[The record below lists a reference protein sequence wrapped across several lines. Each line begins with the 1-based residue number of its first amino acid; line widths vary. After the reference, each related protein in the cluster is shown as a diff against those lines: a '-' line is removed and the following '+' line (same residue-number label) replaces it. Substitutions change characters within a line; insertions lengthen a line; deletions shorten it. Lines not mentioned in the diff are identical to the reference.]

1 MGKLKVSS
9 RSFIT
14 YTCIYLLMLTF
25 VLSSFAQQDDITSLI
40 KERRY
45 PEAVAQLKIYLKT
58 STDVDTRSQSYHQLG
73 ELYYNYTQQYPEA
86 LKAYERILGLKD
98 KGIPIAEIYLAY
110 IKIGDV
116 YSRMGNYDRA
126 VQYFQAL
133 VGMAPETHFVHEI
146 GLRRIRDI
154 ENALRNLANQ
164 EDVIKNYKGTHL
176 AAVAQFQIAE
186 LYRSHSQLNQPELAI
201 TAYQTLLHS
210 HPYEQ
215 LAAEAQWRIAHIR
228 HTVLHQ
234 FALAINAYKKVVNNY
249 PTTNFAAEALFHIG
263 NLHRENL
270 EYQNAINVYSTITE
284 KYPNFWNLHAVYY
297 WTGICHEQRQNYTEA
312 HKTLNIFINIY
323 LPELDPVYYG
333 QIAMYDK
340 SLSEVTELLTQK
352 IKTLSNLIPKHE
364 YEKLERLMTEG
375 KYNAALTIAK
385 NLIVTYPNTQY
396 SKKVAAQLSS
406 LKHLAAIE
414 NLQVHIS
421 NERINA
427 AEIARSQLQIATI
440 YERELLN
447 YSKAVEAYNKVVKEH
462 AQSPYAAEA
471 LYRIGIIYTDILE
484 KPNSAINSFNTITK
498 KYQNTLQAMMATFQV
513 GEIFR
518 KLQRYDEAIKAYQT
532 TIAYPEREI
541 YLSGGY
547 KDSYADKAQFRIGR
561 VHFEDQRYTDARFA
575 FEEFIKTRTDSPRLA
590 AALIYLAVMH
600 QESGNKEQALE
611 YYKQS
616 EMIITNNHIQKQMV
630 VDEARNLGFQS
641 SDDVIEFLQE
651 RQKRIKTEGL

>member
-1 MGKLKVSS
+1 MEKSKVFSLYFITVTSILLLLFVSS
-9 RSFIT
+9 T
-14 YTCIYLLMLTF
+14 
-25 VLSSFAQQDDITSLI
+25 FAQQDDISSLI

-45 PEAVAQLKIYLKT
+45 PEAAAQLKIRLKT
-58 STDVDTRSQSYHQLG
+58 SIDVDIRSQSYHQLG

-110 IKIGDV
+110 IKVGDV

-133 VGMAPETHFVHEI
+133 VDMAPETHFVHEI

-154 ENALRNLANQ
+154 ENALKNLENQ

-201 TAYQTLLHS
+201 TAYQTLLHN
-210 HPYEQ
+210 HPYDK

-234 FALAINAYKKVVNNY
+234 ITFAIDAYKKVVEAY
-249 PTTNFAAEALFHIG
+249 PTTNFAAEALYHIG
-263 NLHRENL
+263 NLHRDNSEFQL
-270 EYQNAINVYSTITE
+270 AIDVYDTIIE
-284 KYPNFWNLHAVYY
+284 KYPNFWNMHAVYY
-297 WTGICHEQRQNYTEA
+297 WSGNCHEQTQNYTEA
-312 HKTLNIFINIY
+312 HRAYKIYMNIY
-323 LPELDPVYYG
+323 LPDLDPVYFG
-333 QIAMYDK
+333 HISMYDK
-340 SLSEVTELLTQK
+340 SLFEVTEILTQK
-352 IKTLSNLIPKHE
+352 IKTLSDLIPKHE
-364 YEKLERLMTEG
+364 YDKIQRFMQEG
-375 KYNAALTIAK
+375 RYNEAVNIAK
-385 NLIVTYPNTQY
+385 HLIITYPDTQF
-396 SKKVAAQLSS
+396 SKKVFTQLPS
-406 LKHLAAIE
+406 LKHLAVIQ
-414 NLQVHIS
+414 NLQAHIL

-471 LYRIGIIYTDILE
+471 LYRIGVIYTDILE
-484 KPNSAINSFNTITK
+484 KPNSAINSFTTITK
-498 KYQNTLQAMMATFQV
+498 KHPNTLQAMMATFQV

-547 KDSYADKAQFRIGR
+547 KDSYADRAQFLIGR
-561 VHFEDQRYTDARFA
+561 VHFEDQRYSDARIA

-600 QESGNKEQALE
+600 QQSGNDKQALE
-611 YYKQS
+611 IYQQAEK
-616 EMIITNNHIQKQMV
+616 IIKNNHIQKQMV
-630 VDEARNLGFQS
+630 VDEAGNIGFQS
-641 SDDVIEFLQE
+641 SDDVIQFLQE
-651 RQKRIKTEGL
+651 RQKRIKSE